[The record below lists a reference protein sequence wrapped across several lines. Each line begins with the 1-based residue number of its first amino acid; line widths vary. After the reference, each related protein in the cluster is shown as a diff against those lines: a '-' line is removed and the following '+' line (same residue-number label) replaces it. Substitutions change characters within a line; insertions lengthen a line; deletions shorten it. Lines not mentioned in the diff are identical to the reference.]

1 MPQAAD
7 EDRAKMQGYFG
18 DPVSDAGPYKFLAER
33 GFVDKAGWLSKPGV
47 YWEDLSEKEKDCLN
61 FLADEWDYAF
71 DFRRPE
77 AVSSRLRSET

>member
-18 DPVSDAGPYKFLAER
+18 NPVCDSGPMKFLAER
-33 GFVDKAGWLSKPGV
+33 GFGFTRGGLIVKPGT
-47 YWEDLSEKEKDCLN
+47 YWDELSEKEKDCLN

-77 AVSSRLRSET
+77 AAAT